1 MGVISPPKHGV
12 RRSTHKVSRKGVQT
26 RAVFRRLLFTKKMQS
41 VVRQHLV
48 AGEVL
53 NVGSGKTGKQTDLEI
68 QAISNFPKMS
78 APITGAD
85 E

>member
-1 MGVISPPKHGV
+1 
-12 RRSTHKVSRKGVQT
+12 
-26 RAVFRRLLFTKKMQS
+26 MQS